1 MRCGPRRGGRFCVCW
16 VGVASANGGPL
27 AVNRSEI
34 GFGILHG
41 REHDFMNWLAG
52 QPVGL
57 LAIVAIAGLVVSG
70 CA

>member
-1 MRCGPRRGGRFCVCW
+1 